1 LHVTIVSAA
10 KSGNDYEDKPT
21 VMVTYEWKNNSGK
34 NNSFAALAHPQVFQ
48 NGQALDT
55 AVYLD
60 QPTGYDM
67 NSYTAE
73 IQPGATGKV
82 TLGYVLKDESTITV
96 DVTDL
101 FSIDDSRKVVHTFD
115 LK

>member
-1 LHVTIVSAA
+1 
-10 KSGNDYEDKPT
+10 
-21 VMVTYEWKNNSGK
+21 M
-34 NNSFAALAHPQVFQ
+34 
-48 NGQALDT
+48 
-55 AVYLD
+55 
-60 QPTGYDM
+60 
-67 NSYTAE
+67 
-73 IQPGATGKV
+73 